1 MGNYLLLMR
10 TDPSIS
16 RLLMLRS
23 GAIAVQLIAVLSVYF
38 LLEHQIA
45 LLPLLTVIA
54 LEAVFQLISLFAYR
68 NVSQAKPFGMLM
80 QLTADVLFLTVL
92 LSLSGGATN
101 AFVSLLLLPIMIAAV
116 TLREKGLAYIA
127 VLAIA
132 AYSFLL
138 IKMPDHSMQQMNMS
152 GHFIGMWVN
161 FVLSASVIALVI
173 GAMSRALKERERIIA
188 NVREKQLRN
197 EQLVT
202 LDGAAAQITHQLA
215 TPIANL
221 QLLFEELLEEQ
232 PNNPIVKHMQ
242 APLIQCSNQLNDFR
256 KLSEQLRLKNSQEH
270 VTVKHLQ
277 TQITDTLLLQ
287 YPDQHIQWITPP
299 IAATLMSDVM
309 LLPAILNLL
318 QNATLANQ
326 KQGQTQLELSWQQ
339 DNLHSKCVY
348 LLIRDFGSGF
358 SAPQLAELGGQLMP
372 SVQGMGLAVL
382 LSNVTFERLNGSLTL
397 FNHTDGGAVAKVKL
411 AIVNTEKTAS

>member
-1 MGNYLLLMR
+1 MQ
-10 TDPSIS
+10 TDPTIS

-38 LLEHQIA
+38 LLDYQLA
-45 LLPLLTVIA
+45 LLPLLGVIA
-54 LEAVFQLISLFAYR
+54 LEAAFQLVSLFAYR
-68 NVSQAKPFGMLM
+68 HVSHAKPSVMLM

-127 VLAIA
+127 LLAIA

-138 IKMPDHSMQQMNMS
+138 INMPNHSMHQMNMS
-152 GHFIGMWVN
+152 GHFVGMWVN
-161 FVLSASVIALVI
+161 FVLSTSVIALVI
-173 GAMSRALKERERIIA
+173 GAMSRALKERERVIA
-188 NVREKQLRN
+188 KAREKQLRN

-232 PNNPIVKHMQ
+232 PNNIIVKQMQ
-242 APLIQCSNQLNDFR
+242 TPLEQCREQLNSFR
-256 KLSEQLRLKNSQEH
+256 ALSEQIRVNNAKDQI
-270 VTVKHLQ
+270 TITQLQ
-277 TQITDTLLLQ
+277 TAINDTFVLQ
-287 YPDQHIQWITPP
+287 YPGQHIKWSTPS
-299 IAATLMSDVM
+299 INAILLSDAM

-318 QNATLANQ
+318 QNAAIANQ
-326 KQGQTQLELSWQQ
+326 KQGKTELELSWELDQQ
-339 DNLHSKCVY
+339 DQCID
-348 LLIRDFGSGF
+348 LLIRDFGDGF
-358 SAPQLAELGGQLMP
+358 TPSQLAELGGQVMP
-372 SVQGMGLAVL
+372 SEQGMGLAVL

-397 FNHTDGGAVAKVKL
+397 FNHKEGGAVAKVKL
-411 AIVNTEKTAS
+411 AIINNEQTA

>member
-1 MGNYLLLMR
+1 MFMQ
-10 TDPSIS
+10 TDPTIS

-45 LLPLLTVIA
+45 LLPLLVVIA
-54 LEAVFQLISLFAYR
+54 LEAIFQLVSVFAYR
-68 NVSQAKPFGMLM
+68 NVSRARPVGMLM
-80 QLTADVLFLTVL
+80 QLTADVLFLTIL

-138 IKMPDHSMQQMNMS
+138 IRMPDHSMHQMNMS

-173 GAMSRALKERERIIA
+173 GAMSRALKERERTIA
-188 NVREKQLRN
+188 KAREQQLRN

-215 TPIANL
+215 SPIANL
-221 QLLFEELLEEQ
+221 QLLFEELLEDQ
-232 PNNPIVKHMQ
+232 PNNPVVVQMQ
-242 APLIQCSNQLNDFR
+242 TPLKQCASQLNDFR
-256 KLSEQLRLKNSQEH
+256 KLSAQLRNKNTIEH
-270 VTVKHLQ
+270 ITVKQLQ

-287 YPDQHIQWITPP
+287 YPDQHINWLSDP
-299 IAATLMSDVM
+299 IAATLISDAM

-318 QNATLANQ
+318 QNACIAN
-326 KQGQTQLELSWQQ
+326 KKNNQTQLELSWQQ
-339 DNLHSKCVY
+339 NNQHSECVY

-358 SAPQLAELGGQLMP
+358 SQSQLAELGGQLMP
-372 SVQGMGLAVL
+372 SSQGMGLAVL

-397 FNHTDGGAVAKVKL
+397 YNHAGGGAVAKVKL
-411 AIVNTEKTAS
+411 AIVNNEQSHT

>member
-1 MGNYLLLMR
+1 MQ
-10 TDPSIS
+10 TDPTIS

-38 LLEHQIA
+38 LLDYQLA
-45 LLPLLTVIA
+45 LLPLLGVIA
-54 LEAVFQLISLFAYR
+54 LEAAFQLISLFAYR
-68 NVSQAKPFGMLM
+68 KVSHAKPSVMLM
-80 QLTADVLFLTVL
+80 QLTADVLFLTIL

-127 VLAIA
+127 LLAIA

-138 IKMPDHSMQQMNMS
+138 INMPDHSMHQMNMS
-152 GHFIGMWVN
+152 GHFVGMWVN
-161 FVLSASVIALVI
+161 FVLSTSVIALVI
-173 GAMSRALKERERIIA
+173 GAMSRALKERERVIA
-188 NVREKQLRN
+188 KAREKQLRN

-232 PNNPIVKHMQ
+232 PNNIIVKQMQ
-242 APLIQCSNQLNDFR
+242 TPLEQCRDQLNSFR
-256 KLSEQLRLKNSQEH
+256 ALSEQIRVNNAKDQI
-270 VTVKHLQ
+270 TIAQLQ
-277 TQITDTLLLQ
+277 TAINDTFLLQ
-287 YPDQHIQWITPP
+287 YPGQHIKWSTPS
-299 IAATLMSDVM
+299 INAILLSDAM

-318 QNATLANQ
+318 QNAAIANQ
-326 KQGQTQLELSWQQ
+326 KQGKTELELSWELDQQ
-339 DNLHSKCVY
+339 DQCID
-348 LLIRDFGSGF
+348 LLIRDFGDGF
-358 SAPQLAELGGQLMP
+358 TPSQLAELGGQVMP
-372 SVQGMGLAVL
+372 SEQGMGLAVL

-397 FNHTDGGAVAKVKL
+397 FNHKEGGAVAKVQL
-411 AIVNTEKTAS
+411 AIINSEQAAQ

>member
-1 MGNYLLLMR
+1 MQ
-10 TDPSIS
+10 TDPTIS

-38 LLEHQIA
+38 LLDYQLA
-45 LLPLLTVIA
+45 LLPLLGVIA
-54 LEAVFQLISLFAYR
+54 LEVAFQLVSLFAYR
-68 NVSQAKPFGMLM
+68 HVSHAKPSVMLM

-127 VLAIA
+127 LLAIA

-138 IKMPDHSMQQMNMS
+138 INMPDHSMHQMNMS
-152 GHFIGMWVN
+152 GHFVGMWVN
-161 FVLSASVIALVI
+161 FVLSTSVIALVI
-173 GAMSRALKERERIIA
+173 GAMSRALKDRERVIA
-188 NVREKQLRN
+188 KAREKQLRN

-232 PNNPIVKHMQ
+232 PNNIIVKQMQ
-242 APLIQCSNQLNDFR
+242 TPLEQCREQLNSFR
-256 KLSEQLRLKNSQEH
+256 ALSEQIRVNNAKDQI
-270 VTVKHLQ
+270 TITQLQ
-277 TQITDTLLLQ
+277 TAINDTFLLQ
-287 YPDQHIQWITPP
+287 YPGQQIKWSTPS
-299 IAATLMSDVM
+299 INAILLSDAM

-318 QNATLANQ
+318 QNAAIANQ
-326 KQGQTQLELSWQQ
+326 KQGKTELELSWELDQQ
-339 DNLHSKCVY
+339 DQCID
-348 LLIRDFGSGF
+348 LLIRDFGDGF
-358 SAPQLAELGGQLMP
+358 TPSQLAELGGQVMP
-372 SVQGMGLAVL
+372 SEQGMGLAVL

-397 FNHTDGGAVAKVKL
+397 FNHKEGGAVAKVKL
-411 AIVNTEKTAS
+411 AIINNEQTA

>member
-1 MGNYLLLMR
+1 MQ
-10 TDPSIS
+10 TDPTIS

-38 LLEHQIA
+38 LLDYQLA
-45 LLPLLTVIA
+45 LLPLLGVIT
-54 LEAVFQLISLFAYR
+54 LEAAFQLVSLFAYR
-68 NVSQAKPFGMLM
+68 KVSHAKPSVMLM
-80 QLTADVLFLTVL
+80 QLTADVLFLTIL

-127 VLAIA
+127 LLAIA

-138 IKMPDHSMQQMNMS
+138 INMPDHSMHQMNMS
-152 GHFIGMWVN
+152 GHFVGMWVN
-161 FVLSASVIALVI
+161 FVLSTSVIALVI
-173 GAMSRALKERERIIA
+173 GAMSRALKDRERVIA
-188 NVREKQLRN
+188 KAREKQLRN

-232 PNNPIVKHMQ
+232 PNNIIVKQMQ
-242 APLIQCSNQLNDFR
+242 TPLEQCRDQLNSFR
-256 KLSEQLRLKNSQEH
+256 ALSEQIRVNNAKDQI
-270 VTVKHLQ
+270 TITQLQ
-277 TQITDTLLLQ
+277 TAINDTFVLQ
-287 YPDQHIQWITPP
+287 YPGQHIKWSTPS
-299 IAATLMSDVM
+299 INAILLSDAM

-318 QNATLANQ
+318 QNAAIANQ
-326 KQGQTQLELSWQQ
+326 KQGKTELELSWELNQQ
-339 DNLHSKCVY
+339 DQCID
-348 LLIRDFGSGF
+348 LLIRDFGDGF
-358 SAPQLAELGGQLMP
+358 TPSQLAELGGQVMP
-372 SVQGMGLAVL
+372 SEQGMGLAVL

-397 FNHTDGGAVAKVKL
+397 FNHKEGGAVAKVQL
-411 AIVNTEKTAS
+411 AIINSEQAAQ

>member
-1 MGNYLLLMR
+1 MQ
-10 TDPSIS
+10 TDPTIS

-38 LLEHQIA
+38 LLDYQLA
-45 LLPLLTVIA
+45 LLPLLGVIT
-54 LEAVFQLISLFAYR
+54 LEAAFQLISLFAYR
-68 NVSQAKPFGMLM
+68 KVSHAKPSVMLM
-80 QLTADVLFLTVL
+80 QLTADVLFLTIL

-127 VLAIA
+127 LLAIT

-138 IKMPDHSMQQMNMS
+138 INMPDHSMHQMNMS
-152 GHFIGMWVN
+152 GHFVGMWVN
-161 FVLSASVIALVI
+161 FVLSTSVIALVI
-173 GAMSRALKERERIIA
+173 GAMSRALKERERVIA
-188 NVREKQLRN
+188 KAREKQLRN

-232 PNNPIVKHMQ
+232 PNNTIVKQMQ
-242 APLIQCSNQLNDFR
+242 TPLEQCREQLNSFR
-256 KLSEQLRLKNSQEH
+256 ALSDQIRVNNAKDQI
-270 VTVKHLQ
+270 TITQLQ
-277 TQITDTLLLQ
+277 TAINDTFVLQ
-287 YPDQHIQWITPP
+287 YPGQHIKWSTPS
-299 IAATLMSDVM
+299 INAILLSDAM

-318 QNATLANQ
+318 QNAAIANQ
-326 KQGQTQLELSWQQ
+326 KQGKTELELSWELDQQ
-339 DNLHSKCVY
+339 DQCID
-348 LLIRDFGSGF
+348 LLIRDFGDGF
-358 SAPQLAELGGQLMP
+358 TPSQLAELGGQVMP
-372 SVQGMGLAVL
+372 SEQGMGLAVL

-397 FNHTDGGAVAKVKL
+397 FNHKEGGAVAKVKL
-411 AIVNTEKTAS
+411 AIINNEQTA

>member
-1 MGNYLLLMR
+1 MQ
-10 TDPSIS
+10 TDPTIS

-38 LLEHQIA
+38 LLDYQLA
-45 LLPLLTVIA
+45 LLPLLGVIT
-54 LEAVFQLISLFAYR
+54 LEAAFQLVSLFAYR
-68 NVSQAKPFGMLM
+68 HVSHAKPSVMLM
-80 QLTADVLFLTVL
+80 QLTADVLFLTIL

-127 VLAIA
+127 LLAIA

-138 IKMPDHSMQQMNMS
+138 INIPDHSMHQMNMS
-152 GHFIGMWVN
+152 GHFVGMWVN
-161 FVLSASVIALVI
+161 FVLSTSVIALVI
-173 GAMSRALKERERIIA
+173 GAMSRALKERERVIA
-188 NVREKQLRN
+188 KAREKQLRN

-232 PNNPIVKHMQ
+232 PNNTIVKQMQ
-242 APLIQCSNQLNDFR
+242 TPLEQCREQLNSFR
-256 KLSEQLRLKNSQEH
+256 ALSEQIRVNNAKDQI
-270 VTVKHLQ
+270 TITQLQ
-277 TQITDTLLLQ
+277 TAINDTFVLR
-287 YPDQHIQWITPP
+287 YPGQHIKWSTPS
-299 IAATLMSDVM
+299 INAILLSDAM

-318 QNATLANQ
+318 QNAAIANQ
-326 KQGQTQLELSWQQ
+326 KQGKTELELSWELDQQ
-339 DNLHSKCVY
+339 DQCID
-348 LLIRDFGSGF
+348 LLIRDFGDGF
-358 SAPQLAELGGQLMP
+358 TPSQLAELGGQVMP
-372 SVQGMGLAVL
+372 SEQGMGLAVL

-397 FNHTDGGAVAKVKL
+397 FNHKEGGAVAKVQL
-411 AIVNTEKTAS
+411 AIINSEQAAQ

>member
-1 MGNYLLLMR
+1 MQ
-10 TDPSIS
+10 TDPTIS

-38 LLEHQIA
+38 LLDYQLA
-45 LLPLLTVIA
+45 LLPLLGVIA
-54 LEAVFQLISLFAYR
+54 LEAAFQLVSLFAYR
-68 NVSQAKPFGMLM
+68 HVSHAKPSVMLM

-127 VLAIA
+127 LLAIA

-138 IKMPDHSMQQMNMS
+138 INMPDHSMHQMNMS
-152 GHFIGMWVN
+152 GHFVGMWVN
-161 FVLSASVIALVI
+161 FVLSTSVIALVI
-173 GAMSRALKERERIIA
+173 GAMSRALKERERVIA
-188 NVREKQLRN
+188 KAREKQLRN

-202 LDGAAAQITHQLA
+202 LDGAAAQITHELA

-232 PNNPIVKHMQ
+232 PNNIIVKQMQ
-242 APLIQCSNQLNDFR
+242 TPLEQCRDQLNSFR
-256 KLSEQLRLKNSQEH
+256 ALSEQIRVNNAKDQI
-270 VTVKHLQ
+270 TIAQLQ
-277 TQITDTLLLQ
+277 TAINDTFLLQ
-287 YPDQHIQWITPP
+287 YPGQHIKWSTPS
-299 IAATLMSDVM
+299 INAILLSDAM

-318 QNATLANQ
+318 QNAAIANQ
-326 KQGQTQLELSWQQ
+326 KQGKTELELSWELNQQ
-339 DNLHSKCVY
+339 DQCID
-348 LLIRDFGSGF
+348 LLIRDFGDGF
-358 SAPQLAELGGQLMP
+358 TSSQLAELGGQVMP
-372 SVQGMGLAVL
+372 SEQGMGLAVL

-397 FNHTDGGAVAKVKL
+397 FNHKEGGAVAKVQL
-411 AIVNTEKTAS
+411 AIINNEQTA

>member
-1 MGNYLLLMR
+1 MQ
-10 TDPSIS
+10 TDPTIS

-38 LLEHQIA
+38 LLDYQLA
-45 LLPLLTVIA
+45 LLPLLGVIA
-54 LEAVFQLISLFAYR
+54 LEAAFQLVSLFAYR
-68 NVSQAKPFGMLM
+68 HVSHAKPSVMLM

-127 VLAIA
+127 LLAIA

-138 IKMPDHSMQQMNMS
+138 INMPDHSMHQMNMS
-152 GHFIGMWVN
+152 GHFVGMWVN
-161 FVLSASVIALVI
+161 FVLSTSVIALVI
-173 GAMSRALKERERIIA
+173 GAMSRALKDRERVIA
-188 NVREKQLRN
+188 KAREKQLRN
-197 EQLVT
+197 EQLVS

-232 PNNPIVKHMQ
+232 PNNIIVKQMQ
-242 APLIQCSNQLNDFR
+242 TPLEQCRDQLNSFR
-256 KLSEQLRLKNSQEH
+256 ALSEQIRVNNAKDQI
-270 VTVKHLQ
+270 TITQLQ
-277 TQITDTLLLQ
+277 TAINDTFVLQ
-287 YPDQHIQWITPP
+287 YPGQHIKWSTPS
-299 IAATLMSDVM
+299 INAILLSDAM

-318 QNATLANQ
+318 QNAAIANQ
-326 KQGQTQLELSWQQ
+326 KQGKTELELSWELDQQ
-339 DNLHSKCVY
+339 DQCID
-348 LLIRDFGSGF
+348 LLIRDFGDGF
-358 SAPQLAELGGQLMP
+358 TPSQLAELGGQVMP
-372 SVQGMGLAVL
+372 SEQGMGLAVL

-397 FNHTDGGAVAKVKL
+397 FNHKEGGAVAKVQL
-411 AIVNTEKTAS
+411 AIINSEQAAQ

>member
-1 MGNYLLLMR
+1 MQ
-10 TDPSIS
+10 TDPTIS

-38 LLEHQIA
+38 LLDYQLA
-45 LLPLLTVIA
+45 LLPLLGVIA
-54 LEAVFQLISLFAYR
+54 LEAAFQLVSLFAYR
-68 NVSQAKPFGMLM
+68 HVSHAKPSVMLM
-80 QLTADVLFLTVL
+80 QLTADVLFLTIL

-127 VLAIA
+127 LLAIA

-138 IKMPDHSMQQMNMS
+138 INMPDHSMHQMNMS
-152 GHFIGMWVN
+152 GHFVGMWVN
-161 FVLSASVIALVI
+161 FVLSTSVIALVI
-173 GAMSRALKERERIIA
+173 GAMSRALKERERVIA
-188 NVREKQLRN
+188 KAREKQLRN

-232 PNNPIVKHMQ
+232 PNNTIVKQMQ
-242 APLIQCSNQLNDFR
+242 TPLEQCREQLNSFR
-256 KLSEQLRLKNSQEH
+256 ALSEQIRVKNAKDQI
-270 VTVKHLQ
+270 TITQLQ
-277 TQITDTLLLQ
+277 TAINDTFVLQ
-287 YPDQHIQWITPP
+287 YPGQHIKWSTPS
-299 IAATLMSDVM
+299 INAILLSDAM

-318 QNATLANQ
+318 QNAAIANQ
-326 KQGQTQLELSWQQ
+326 KQGKTELELSWELNQQ
-339 DNLHSKCVY
+339 DQCID
-348 LLIRDFGSGF
+348 LLIRDFGDGF
-358 SAPQLAELGGQLMP
+358 TPSQLAELGGQVMP
-372 SVQGMGLAVL
+372 SEQGMGLAVL

-397 FNHTDGGAVAKVKL
+397 FNHKEGGAVAKVQL
-411 AIVNTEKTAS
+411 AIINSEQAAQ

>member
-1 MGNYLLLMR
+1 MQ
-10 TDPSIS
+10 TDPTIS

-38 LLEHQIA
+38 LLDYQLA
-45 LLPLLTVIA
+45 LLPLLGVIA
-54 LEAVFQLISLFAYR
+54 LEAAFQLVSLFAYR
-68 NVSQAKPFGMLM
+68 HVSHAKPSVMLM

-127 VLAIA
+127 LLAIA

-138 IKMPDHSMQQMNMS
+138 INMPDHSMHQMNMS
-152 GHFIGMWVN
+152 GHFVGMWVN
-161 FVLSASVIALVI
+161 FVLSTSVIALVI
-173 GAMSRALKERERIIA
+173 GAMSRALKDRERVIA
-188 NVREKQLRN
+188 KAREKQLRN

-232 PNNPIVKHMQ
+232 PNNIIVKQMQ
-242 APLIQCSNQLNDFR
+242 TPLEQCRDQLNSFR
-256 KLSEQLRLKNSQEH
+256 ALSEQIRVNNAKDQI
-270 VTVKHLQ
+270 TITQLQ
-277 TQITDTLLLQ
+277 TAINDTFVLQ
-287 YPDQHIQWITPP
+287 YPGQHIKWSTPS
-299 IAATLMSDVM
+299 INAILLSDAM

-318 QNATLANQ
+318 QNAAIANQ
-326 KQGQTQLELSWQQ
+326 KQGKTELELSWELDQQ
-339 DNLHSKCVY
+339 DQCID
-348 LLIRDFGSGF
+348 LLIRDFGDGF
-358 SAPQLAELGGQLMP
+358 TPSQLAELGGQVMP
-372 SVQGMGLAVL
+372 SEQGMGLAVL

-397 FNHTDGGAVAKVKL
+397 FNHKEGGAVAKVKL
-411 AIVNTEKTAS
+411 AIINNEQTA

>member
-1 MGNYLLLMR
+1 MQ
-10 TDPSIS
+10 TDPTIS

-38 LLEHQIA
+38 LLDYQLA
-45 LLPLLTVIA
+45 LLPLLGVIA
-54 LEAVFQLISLFAYR
+54 LEAAFQLVSLFAYR
-68 NVSQAKPFGMLM
+68 HVSHAKPSVMLM

-127 VLAIA
+127 LLAIA

-138 IKMPDHSMQQMNMS
+138 INMPDHSMHQMNMS
-152 GHFIGMWVN
+152 GHFVGMWVN
-161 FVLSASVIALVI
+161 FVLSTSVIALVI
-173 GAMSRALKERERIIA
+173 GAMSRALKDRERVIA
-188 NVREKQLRN
+188 KAREKQLRN

-232 PNNPIVKHMQ
+232 PNNIIVKQMQ
-242 APLIQCSNQLNDFR
+242 TPLEQCREQLNSFR
-256 KLSEQLRLKNSQEH
+256 ALSEQIRVNNAKDQI
-270 VTVKHLQ
+270 TITQLQ
-277 TQITDTLLLQ
+277 TAINDTFVLQ
-287 YPDQHIQWITPP
+287 YPGQHIKWSTPS
-299 IAATLMSDVM
+299 INAILLSDAM

-318 QNATLANQ
+318 QNAAIANQ
-326 KQGQTQLELSWQQ
+326 KQGKTELELSWELDQQ
-339 DNLHSKCVY
+339 DQCIH
-348 LLIRDFGSGF
+348 LLIRDFGDGF
-358 SAPQLAELGGQLMP
+358 TPSQLAELGGQVMP
-372 SVQGMGLAVL
+372 SEQGMGLAVL

-397 FNHTDGGAVAKVKL
+397 FNHKEGGAVAKVKL
-411 AIVNTEKTAS
+411 AIINNEQTA

>member
-1 MGNYLLLMR
+1 MQ
-10 TDPSIS
+10 TDPTIS

-38 LLEHQIA
+38 LLDYQLA
-45 LLPLLTVIA
+45 LLPLLGVIA
-54 LEAVFQLISLFAYR
+54 LEAAFQLVSLFAYR
-68 NVSQAKPFGMLM
+68 HVSHAKPSVMLM

-127 VLAIA
+127 LLAIA

-138 IKMPDHSMQQMNMS
+138 INMPDHSMHQMNMS
-152 GHFIGMWVN
+152 GHFVGMWVN
-161 FVLSASVIALVI
+161 FVLSTSVIALVI
-173 GAMSRALKERERIIA
+173 GAMSRALKDRERVIA
-188 NVREKQLRN
+188 KAREKQLRN

-232 PNNPIVKHMQ
+232 PNNTIVKQMQ
-242 APLIQCSNQLNDFR
+242 TPLEQCREQLNSFR
-256 KLSEQLRLKNSQEH
+256 ALSEQIRVNNAKDQI
-270 VTVKHLQ
+270 TITQLQ
-277 TQITDTLLLQ
+277 TAINDTFVLQ
-287 YPDQHIQWITPP
+287 YPGQHIKWSTPS
-299 IAATLMSDVM
+299 INAILLSDAM

-318 QNATLANQ
+318 QNAAIANQ
-326 KQGQTQLELSWQQ
+326 KQGKTELELSWELDQQ
-339 DNLHSKCVY
+339 DQCID
-348 LLIRDFGSGF
+348 LLIRDFGDGF
-358 SAPQLAELGGQLMP
+358 TPSQLAELGGQVMP
-372 SVQGMGLAVL
+372 SEQGMGLAVL

-397 FNHTDGGAVAKVKL
+397 FNHKEGGAVAKVQL
-411 AIVNTEKTAS
+411 AIINNEQTA

>member
-1 MGNYLLLMR
+1 MQ
-10 TDPSIS
+10 TDPTIS

-38 LLEHQIA
+38 LLDYQLA
-45 LLPLLTVIA
+45 LLPLLGVIT
-54 LEAVFQLISLFAYR
+54 LEAAFQLVSLFAYR
-68 NVSQAKPFGMLM
+68 HVSHAKPSVMLM
-80 QLTADVLFLTVL
+80 QLTADVLFLTIL

-127 VLAIA
+127 LLAIA

-138 IKMPDHSMQQMNMS
+138 INMPDHSMHQMNMS
-152 GHFIGMWVN
+152 GHFVGMWVN
-161 FVLSASVIALVI
+161 FVLSTSVIALVI
-173 GAMSRALKERERIIA
+173 GAMSRALKERERVIA
-188 NVREKQLRN
+188 KAREKQLRN

-232 PNNPIVKHMQ
+232 PNNTIVKQMQ
-242 APLIQCSNQLNDFR
+242 TPLEQCREQLNSFR
-256 KLSEQLRLKNSQEH
+256 ALSEQIRVNNAKDQI
-270 VTVKHLQ
+270 TITQLQ
-277 TQITDTLLLQ
+277 TAINDTFVLQ
-287 YPDQHIQWITPP
+287 YPGQHIKWSTPS
-299 IAATLMSDVM
+299 INAILLSDAM

-318 QNATLANQ
+318 QNAAIANQ
-326 KQGQTQLELSWQQ
+326 KQGKTELELSWELDQQ
-339 DNLHSKCVY
+339 DQCID
-348 LLIRDFGSGF
+348 LLIRDFGYGF
-358 SAPQLAELGGQLMP
+358 TPSQLAELGGQVMP
-372 SVQGMGLAVL
+372 SEQGMGLAVL

-397 FNHTDGGAVAKVKL
+397 FNHKEGGAVAKVQL
-411 AIVNTEKTAS
+411 AIINNEQTAQ

>member
-1 MGNYLLLMR
+1 MQ
-10 TDPSIS
+10 TDPTIS

-45 LLPLLTVIA
+45 LLPLLVVIA
-54 LEAVFQLISLFAYR
+54 IEAIFQLVSVFAYR
-68 NVSQAKPFGMLM
+68 NVSQARPIGMLM
-80 QLTADVLFLTVL
+80 QLTADVLFLTIL

-138 IKMPDHSMQQMNMS
+138 IRMPDHSMHQMNMS

-173 GAMSRALKERERIIA
+173 GAMSRALKERERTIA
-188 NVREKQLRN
+188 KAREQQLRN

-215 TPIANL
+215 SPIANL
-221 QLLFEELLEEQ
+221 QLLFEELLEDQ
-232 PNNPIVKHMQ
+232 PNNPVVVQMQ
-242 APLIQCSNQLNDFR
+242 TPLKQCARQLNDFR
-256 KLSEQLRLKNSQEH
+256 KLSAQLRNKNTTEH
-270 VTVKHLQ
+270 ITVKQLQ
-277 TQITDTLLLQ
+277 TQIIDTLLLQ
-287 YPDQHIQWITPP
+287 YPDQHINWLSEP
-299 IAATLMSDVM
+299 IAVTLKSEAM

-318 QNATLANQ
+318 QNACIANQ
-326 KQGQTQLELSWQQ
+326 KNNQTQLELNWQQ
-339 DNLHSKCVY
+339 DNQHSESIY

-358 SAPQLAELGGQLMP
+358 SQSQLAELGGQLMP
-372 SVQGMGLAVL
+372 SSQGMGLAVL

-397 FNHTDGGAVAKVKL
+397 YNHAGGGAVAKVKL
-411 AIVNTEKTAS
+411 AIANNEQSLS

>member
-1 MGNYLLLMR
+1 MQ
-10 TDPSIS
+10 TDPTIS

-38 LLEHQIA
+38 LLDYQLA
-45 LLPLLTVIA
+45 LLPLLGVIA
-54 LEAVFQLISLFAYR
+54 LEAAFQLVSLFAYR
-68 NVSQAKPFGMLM
+68 HVSHAKPSVMLM

-127 VLAIA
+127 LLAIA

-138 IKMPDHSMQQMNMS
+138 INMPDHSMHQMNMS
-152 GHFIGMWVN
+152 GHFVGMWVN
-161 FVLSASVIALVI
+161 FVLSTSVIALVI
-173 GAMSRALKERERIIA
+173 GAMSRALKDRERVIA
-188 NVREKQLRN
+188 KAREKQLRN

-232 PNNPIVKHMQ
+232 PNNIIVKQMQ
-242 APLIQCSNQLNDFR
+242 TPLEQCREQLNSFR
-256 KLSEQLRLKNSQEH
+256 ALSEQIRVNNAKDQI
-270 VTVKHLQ
+270 TITQLQ
-277 TQITDTLLLQ
+277 TAINDTFVLQ
-287 YPDQHIQWITPP
+287 YPGQHIKWSTPS
-299 IAATLMSDVM
+299 INAILLSDAM

-318 QNATLANQ
+318 QNAAIANQ
-326 KQGQTQLELSWQQ
+326 KQGKTELELSWELDQQ
-339 DNLHSKCVY
+339 DQCID
-348 LLIRDFGSGF
+348 LLIRDFGDGF
-358 SAPQLAELGGQLMP
+358 TPSQLAELGGQVMP
-372 SVQGMGLAVL
+372 SEQGMGLAVL

-397 FNHTDGGAVAKVKL
+397 FNHKEGGAVAKVQL
-411 AIVNTEKTAS
+411 AIINSEQAAQ

>member
-1 MGNYLLLMR
+1 MLMQ
-10 TDPSIS
+10 TDPTIS

-38 LLEHQIA
+38 LLDYQLA
-45 LLPLLTVIA
+45 LLPLLGVIA
-54 LEAVFQLISLFAYR
+54 LEAAFQLVSLFAYR
-68 NVSQAKPFGMLM
+68 HVSHAKPSVMLM

-127 VLAIA
+127 LLAIA

-138 IKMPDHSMQQMNMS
+138 INMPDHSMHQMNMS
-152 GHFIGMWVN
+152 GHFVGMWVN
-161 FVLSASVIALVI
+161 FVLSTSVIALVI
-173 GAMSRALKERERIIA
+173 GAMSRALKERERVIA
-188 NVREKQLRN
+188 KAREKQLRN

-232 PNNPIVKHMQ
+232 PNNTIVKQMQ
-242 APLIQCSNQLNDFR
+242 TPLEQCREQLNSFR
-256 KLSEQLRLKNSQEH
+256 ALSEQIRVNNAKDQI
-270 VTVKHLQ
+270 TIAQLQ
-277 TQITDTLLLQ
+277 TAINDTFVLQ
-287 YPDQHIQWITPP
+287 YPGQHIKWSTPS
-299 IAATLMSDVM
+299 INAILLSDAM

-318 QNATLANQ
+318 QNAAIANQ
-326 KQGQTQLELSWQQ
+326 KQGKTELELSWELNQQ
-339 DNLHSKCVY
+339 DQCID
-348 LLIRDFGSGF
+348 LLIRDFGDGF
-358 SAPQLAELGGQLMP
+358 TSSQLAELGGQVMP
-372 SVQGMGLAVL
+372 SEQGMGLAVL

-397 FNHTDGGAVAKVKL
+397 FNHKEGGAVAKVQL
-411 AIVNTEKTAS
+411 AIINNEQTA

>member
-1 MGNYLLLMR
+1 MQ
-10 TDPSIS
+10 TDPTIS

-38 LLEHQIA
+38 LLDYQLA
-45 LLPLLTVIA
+45 LLPLLGVIA
-54 LEAVFQLISLFAYR
+54 LEAAFQLVSLFAYR
-68 NVSQAKPFGMLM
+68 HVSHAKPSVMLM

-127 VLAIA
+127 LLAIA

-138 IKMPDHSMQQMNMS
+138 INMPDHSMHQMNMS
-152 GHFIGMWVN
+152 GHFVGMWVN
-161 FVLSASVIALVI
+161 FVLSTSVIALVI
-173 GAMSRALKERERIIA
+173 GAMSRALKERERVIA
-188 NVREKQLRN
+188 KAREKQLRN

-232 PNNPIVKHMQ
+232 PNNTIVKQMQ
-242 APLIQCSNQLNDFR
+242 TPLEQCREQLNSFR
-256 KLSEQLRLKNSQEH
+256 ALSEQIRVNNAKDQI
-270 VTVKHLQ
+270 TIAQLQ
-277 TQITDTLLLQ
+277 TAINDTFVLQ
-287 YPDQHIQWITPP
+287 YPGQHIKWSTPS
-299 IAATLMSDVM
+299 INAILLSDAM

-318 QNATLANQ
+318 QNAAIANQ
-326 KQGQTQLELSWQQ
+326 KQGKTELELSWELNQQ
-339 DNLHSKCVY
+339 DQCID
-348 LLIRDFGSGF
+348 LLIRDFGDGF
-358 SAPQLAELGGQLMP
+358 TSSQLAELGGQVMP
-372 SVQGMGLAVL
+372 SEQGMGLAVL

-397 FNHTDGGAVAKVKL
+397 FNHKEGGAVAKVQL
-411 AIVNTEKTAS
+411 AIINNEQTA

>member
-1 MGNYLLLMR
+1 MQ
-10 TDPSIS
+10 TDPTIS

-38 LLEHQIA
+38 LLDYQLA
-45 LLPLLTVIA
+45 LLPLLGVIA
-54 LEAVFQLISLFAYR
+54 LEAAFQLVSLFAYR
-68 NVSQAKPFGMLM
+68 HVSHAKPSVMLM

-127 VLAIA
+127 LLAIA

-138 IKMPDHSMQQMNMS
+138 INMPDHSMHQMNMS
-152 GHFIGMWVN
+152 GHFVGMWVN
-161 FVLSASVIALVI
+161 FVLSTSVIALVI
-173 GAMSRALKERERIIA
+173 GAMSRALKDRERVIA
-188 NVREKQLRN
+188 KAREKQLRN
-197 EQLVT
+197 EQLVS

-232 PNNPIVKHMQ
+232 PNNTIVKQMQ
-242 APLIQCSNQLNDFR
+242 TPLEQCREQLNSFR
-256 KLSEQLRLKNSQEH
+256 ALSEQIRVNNAKDQI
-270 VTVKHLQ
+270 TITQLQ
-277 TQITDTLLLQ
+277 TAINDTFVLQ
-287 YPDQHIQWITPP
+287 YPGQHIKWSTPS
-299 IAATLMSDVM
+299 INAILLSDAM

-318 QNATLANQ
+318 QNAAIANQ
-326 KQGQTQLELSWQQ
+326 KQGKTELELSWELDQQ
-339 DNLHSKCVY
+339 DQCID
-348 LLIRDFGSGF
+348 LLIRDFGDGF
-358 SAPQLAELGGQLMP
+358 TPSQLAELGGQVMP
-372 SVQGMGLAVL
+372 SEQGMGLAVL

-397 FNHTDGGAVAKVKL
+397 FNHKEGGAVAKVKL
-411 AIVNTEKTAS
+411 AIINNEQTA